1 MKIQEVITVH
11 PKTDEQL
18 NALKAFM
25 QAFKIKFKVSK
36 EESYNDDFIEKII
49 ESKKQIESGNYTEI
63 KQKEINSF
71 IDSI

>member
-1 MKIQEVITVH
+1 
-11 PKTDEQL
+11 
-18 NALKAFM
+18 M